1 MMSDT
6 PMFTYN
12 LGMSEY
18 TVSHVDLSCL
28 ICFSIHD
35 YLAFQGVGA
44 LEQKCGVFQQGKVQ
58 NIGYVVPMFGT
69 ACRPL
74 KLNVAVEVSWLS
86 TCLHC
91 VIFFGESNT

>member
-1 MMSDT
+1 MPPDM
-6 PMFTYN
+6 
-12 LGMSEY
+12 
-18 TVSHVDLSCL
+18 
-28 ICFSIHD
+28 FSIHD

-58 NIGYVVPMFGT
+58 NIGYVVPIFGT

-86 TCLHC
+86 TCLHS
-91 VIFFGESNT
+91 VRFFGESNT